1 MMWFL
6 DISSNGTVQPISTF
20 NQRDSLKK
28 KEESSAYMQHTK
40 TMSYSSNIRNPSNE
54 SRKQTKIKTRRCVVL
69 CKIQKLS
76 TTPKV
81 VMAKRCVKRPKAAMQ
96 QKAQKGSWRKRARES
111 CYWGGCICILLKKL
125 KIWIMKSD
133 WSGFGWI
140 WKKLMWA
147 WTRM

>member
-28 KEESSAYMQHTK
+28 KEESSDYMQHTK

-96 QKAQKGSWRKRARES
+96 QKAQKGS
-111 CYWGGCICILLKKL
+111 
-125 KIWIMKSD
+125 
-133 WSGFGWI
+133 
-140 WKKLMWA
+140 
-147 WTRM
+147 